1 MFAAT
6 TYDSAS
12 YTLAAAAT
20 RTLRPDQDPARWHR
34 VFWAFGLGV
43 VPIALLFLGG
53 LKSLQTASVVVS
65 LPLLV
70 ISLLMAWSLVR
81 ALRQDQA

>member
-1 MFAAT
+1 MNPLIPSIRRIT
-6 TYDSAS
+6 
-12 YTLAAAAT
+12 
-20 RTLRPDQDPARWHR
+20 HR